1 MSGGY
6 TASTEAMSTASNKIT
21 QLAEDLPDK
30 NTDLSSSPVNAQG
43 FGQAHGDH
51 ATKYTTGV
59 QTLWAAIGGYSNTLK
74 TFGTNIG
81 TGGKAYAEGDQ
92 AQSNAV
98 TNAGSQ

>member
-6 TASTEAMSTASNKIT
+6 TASTDAMATASKKIT

-30 NTDLSSSPVNAQG
+30 NTDLAHTPVNAQG

-51 ATKYTTGV
+51 ADKYTAGV
-59 QTLWAAIGGYSNTLK
+59 QTLWQAVSGYSNTLN

-81 TGGKAYAEGDQ
+81 TGGKSYAATDQ
-92 AQSNAV
+92 AQSGAI
-98 TNAGSQ
+98 TSSGSQ